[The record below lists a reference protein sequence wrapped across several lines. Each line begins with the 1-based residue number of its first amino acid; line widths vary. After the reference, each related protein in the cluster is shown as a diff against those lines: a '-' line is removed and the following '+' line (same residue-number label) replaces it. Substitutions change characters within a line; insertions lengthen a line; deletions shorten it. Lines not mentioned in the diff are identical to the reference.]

1 MLPGARGASAR
12 WTPRSIVL
20 VPRPQA
26 PPVAIARWRSGAWRE
41 ERDQVA
47 AEECLQFSL
56 DGAPLSIVMGTPG
69 NVLEHAL
76 GLLWGERVIS
86 SRDDVVS
93 IRISAEA
100 AENDATVAI
109 ASDLVESN
117 QIDVHLRS
125 AAGRRPERSFL
136 SSSACGVCGATT
148 VESLALDFPTLEP
161 GPTVDAAILP
171 GLAERLREQQRIF
184 ESTGGL
190 PAAGLFDTV
199 GELQLLRGDIG
210 RHNRVDK
217 VIGRAFL
224 DGLLP
229 LTDAGLGVSGRAGYE
244 VVQKAVAAGIPILAA
259 VGAPS
264 SLAVAT
270 AERFGMT
277 LVGVLRDDRFNVYT
291 SPQRIGR
298 ERWPSFRTACILQR
312 ARSSR

>member
-41 ERDQVA
+41 ESDHVA
-47 AEECLQFSL
+47 AEEPLQISL
-56 DGAPLSIVMGTPG
+56 DGAPLSIVMRTPG
-69 NVLEHAL
+69 NDLELAL
-76 GLLWGERVIS
+76 GLLWAERVIR
-86 SRDDVVS
+86 SRDDVAG
-93 IRISAEA
+93 IHISAEA
-100 AENDATVAI
+100 AETEASLHVA
-109 ASDLVESN
+109 ANLVESN

-125 AAGRRPERSFL
+125 APGRRPERSFL

-148 VESLALDFPTLEP
+148 VESLALDFPRLEP
-161 GPTVDAAILP
+161 GPTLDASVLTR
-171 GLAERLREQQRIF
+171 LADRLRERQRIF

-190 PAAGLFDTV
+190 HAAGLFDTA
-199 GELQLLRGDIG
+199 GELELLREDIG
-210 RHNRVDK
+210 RHNAVDK
-217 VIGRAFL
+217 IVGRAFL
-224 DGLLP
+224 DRLLP
-229 LTDAGLGVSGRAGYE
+229 LRDRVLAVSGRAGYE

-277 LVGVLRDDRFNVYT
+277 LVGFLREDRFNVYT
-291 SPQRIGR
+291 SPERIGR
-298 ERWPSFRTACILQR
+298 
-312 ARSSR
+312 